1 MTAMSEP
8 RLPAVGHPHHGTH
21 PGRAGVHSEAGRDL
35 AALWLPLLRRLTRRL
50 PLWGLWKNAD
60 AALSGSGDIDTT
72 APKSDWDAIIKE
84 VVMWAGENQLGPIT
98 SCSHVRGVLFIMV
111 LDQENRAFLE
121 LDVNDRKYFRG
132 WTMFRPTDLAPFME
146 IDERGFRRVTRGMEG
161 VILFVQNGLRWGGR
175 PNPAGMRKRRI
186 ADVLADDP
194 EGVRTAAVLFGA
206 ARPALVA
213 GAEAA
218 VAGRWNRG
226 AMLQVEGWAVLHA
239 LAAPGILLGRLWSRP
254 IKRRCP
260 LLRTIF
266 VDDRRF
272 PDDVHDWLQQVARGH
287 PVHYT

>member
-1 MTAMSEP
+1 VQA
-8 RLPAVGHPHHGTH
+8 A
-21 PGRAGVHSEAGRDL
+21 ADRDL
-35 AALWLPLLRRLTRRL
+35 AALWLLLLWRLTRRL

-60 AALSGSGDIDTT
+60 AALSGSGDVDTT
-72 APKSDWDAIIKE
+72 APKSDWDAIIEE
-84 VVMWAGENQLGPIT
+84 VVAWARESQLGPVT
-98 SCSHVRGVLFIMV
+98 ACSHVRGVLFIMV

-132 WTMFRPTDLAPFME
+132 WTMFRPADLAPFME
-146 IDERGFRRVTRGMEG
+146 IDERGFRRVRRGMEG
-161 VILFVQNGLRWGGR
+161 VILLVQNGLRWDGR

-186 ADVLADDP
+186 ADVLAGDP
-194 EGVRTAAVLFGA
+194 EGVRNAAVLFGA

-218 VAGRWNRG
+218 AAGRWNRG
-226 AMLQVEGWAVLHA
+226 AMLLVEGWAMLHA
-239 LAAPGILLGRLWSRP
+239 LVAPRILIGRLWSRP

-266 VDDRRF
+266 LDDRRF
-272 PDDVHDWLQQVARGH
+272 PDDVHDWLQRVARGH